1 MNGQTCLTTESE
13 HMADVSMPERLQRLT
28 PKQEAFA
35 LAYVTLGNASEAY
48 RSAYNCKPDAKPA
61 AIAVEASKLLA
72 NPNVA
77 LRVSELQ
84 ERASAKVVLN
94 RAWVLEKL
102 MSNATKAAEAEDY
115 IASNKALELLGKT
128 EELQMFVER
137 ASVTSDNRHH
147 HSAEP
152 LSPFAQHLAEVLGV
166 GAESSAERPLPN

>member
-1 MNGQTCLTTESE
+1 
-13 HMADVSMPERLQRLT
+13 MAKPQDGLQSQRQQRLT

-61 AIAVEASKLLA
+61 AITVEASKLLS

-77 LRVSELQ
+77 LRVAELQ

-94 RAWVLEKL
+94 RAWVLERL
-102 MSNATKAAEAEDY
+102 MRNVEEGHKISDLA
-115 IASNKALELLGKT
+115 ASNKALELLGKT
-128 EELQMFVER
+128 DELAMFVER
-137 ASVTSDNRHH
+137 QNVTSDNRHH

-152 LSPFAQHLAEVLGV
+152 LSPFAQHLAEMLGT
-166 GAESSAERPLPN
+166 GTEGEAEGPIQN